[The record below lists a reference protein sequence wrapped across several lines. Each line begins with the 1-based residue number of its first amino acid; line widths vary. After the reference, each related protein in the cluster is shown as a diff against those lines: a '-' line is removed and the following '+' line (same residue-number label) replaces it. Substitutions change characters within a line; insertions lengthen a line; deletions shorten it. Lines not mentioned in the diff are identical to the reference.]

1 MTARMGSKPL
11 DCEPDMRMNV
21 HLSYAGTER

>member
-1 MTARMGSKPL
+1 MGSKPL

-21 HLSYAGTER
+21 HLSYAGTDR